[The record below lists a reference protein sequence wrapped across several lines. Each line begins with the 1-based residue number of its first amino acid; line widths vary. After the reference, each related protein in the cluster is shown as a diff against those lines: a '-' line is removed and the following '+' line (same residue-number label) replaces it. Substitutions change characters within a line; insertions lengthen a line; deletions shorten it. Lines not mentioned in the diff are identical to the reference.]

1 MALSLGVHS
10 GQVLQVGVTRV
21 IVTSVG
27 PGEHMRLSVGPDEHP
42 YQISSQNRVEILPK
56 VYVSIGRSATN
67 NPSPRLCFE
76 ADKSIPI
83 TRIT

>member
-10 GQVLQVGVTRV
+10 GQILQIGNARV
-21 IVTSVG
+21 VVASVG
-27 PGEHMRLSVGPDEHP
+27 PGEQMCLVVGSNETTFNVST
-42 YQISSQNRVEILPK
+42 QSRVEILPK
-56 VYVSIGRSATN
+56 VYVSMGRNTNN

-83 TRIT
+83 TRIN